1 MLTPQSNVTPRKR
14 QERGTQCLS
23 LWCQV
28 DVDGASCAATW
39 GAWADRVSKSKCGAR
54 RSCSEQKRPN
64 GLAKGGC
71 GVEGAHAWVRGS
83 SISKEQMQVN

>member
-28 DVDGASCAATW
+28 DVDRASCAATLLI
-39 GAWADRVSKSKCGAR
+39 GQARASAGRDAHAVSKSA
-54 RSCSEQKRPN
+54 QD
-64 GLAKGGC
+64 GLAKCGC
-71 GVEGAHAWVRGS
+71 GLEGAHAWVRGS